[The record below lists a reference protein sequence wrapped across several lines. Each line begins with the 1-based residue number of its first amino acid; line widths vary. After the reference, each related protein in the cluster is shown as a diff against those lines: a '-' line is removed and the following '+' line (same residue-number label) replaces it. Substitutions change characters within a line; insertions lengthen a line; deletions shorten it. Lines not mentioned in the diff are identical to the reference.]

1 MEPQLFCS
9 YDLGHEGEQ
18 GDLYVLLG
26 NLKLGSLV
34 SKEDIP
40 NAKSLSKWKSLVPDH
55 LILPPNLDL

>member
-26 NLKLGSLV
+26 NLKFGSLV

-40 NAKSLSKWKSLVPDH
+40 NAKSFSKW
-55 LILPPNLDL
+55 